1 MRDNS
6 GERRQCLSCL
16 GIPSLA
22 HCKALMLSFIFVLLH
37 QQEPDTRYNSQLSF
51 HGFHWVSLTHELTSP
66 TNYETVFILYI
77 PIHVYEQVNPQN
89 YIPWTLFII
98 DHFLKKNWSSRIKM
112 IAQQL
117 VIDCKGGVEFL
128 RKFGTSVESQII
140 YAFYGFVQHPS

>member
-1 MRDNS
+1 MS
-6 GERRQCLSCL
+6 FMSWH
-16 GIPSLA
+16 SLPRTLQGFNA
-22 HCKALMLSFIFVLLH
+22 VIHFCASAPIG
-37 QQEPDTRYNSQLSF
+37 TRYNSQLSF
-51 HGFHWVSLTHELTSP
+51 HGFRWVSLTHELTSP